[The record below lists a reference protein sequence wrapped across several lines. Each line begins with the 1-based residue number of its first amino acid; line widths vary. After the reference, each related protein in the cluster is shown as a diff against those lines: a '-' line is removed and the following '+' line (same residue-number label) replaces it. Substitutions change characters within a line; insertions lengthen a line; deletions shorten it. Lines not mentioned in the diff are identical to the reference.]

1 MTIKIPIL
9 LLLCA
14 ALVCVAQSS
23 ASSQQTA
30 DALYAAVVKK
40 YGAMTSL
47 RLNFTSIN
55 STQPMMAG
63 SVKAKK
69 GNKFVL
75 DLGDRVL
82 VSNGIAVWNYSKGAN
97 SVVISNFEDKGQI
110 SIEKVFFTFLKS
122 YKPSAVLSEQT
133 SKGQKL
139 TTLRLMPPS
148 SEGTINGVKSIEL
161 GLSPKTLEVLRIS
174 ITDANTTQRWNVSSM
189 KIDVKMPDSTF
200 QFSPPQN
207 AKTID
212 MR

>member
-1 MTIKIPIL
+1 MTVV
-9 LLLCA
+9 LCA
-14 ALVCVAQSS
+14 MLLCVAQTIVLG
-23 ASSQQTA
+23 QQSTEN
-30 DALYAAVVKK
+30 LYAAIIKK
-40 YGAMTSL
+40 YGTITTL
-47 RLNFTSIN
+47 RLNFTSTN
-55 STQPMMAG
+55 GALSAVAG

-69 GNKFVL
+69 GNKFIL

-82 VSNGIAVWNYSKGAN
+82 VSNGAVVWNYSKGAN

-122 YKPSAVLSEQT
+122 YKPSAVLSELT
-133 SKGQKL
+133 SKGPKL
-139 TTLRLMPPS
+139 TTLRLLPPS

-174 ITDANTTQRWNVSSM
+174 ITDANSIQRWNVSSM

-200 QFSPPQN
+200 QFTPPQN

>member
-1 MTIKIPIL
+1 
-9 LLLCA
+9 
-14 ALVCVAQSS
+14 
-23 ASSQQTA
+23 
-30 DALYAAVVKK
+30 
-40 YGAMTSL
+40 
-47 RLNFTSIN
+47 
-55 STQPMMAG
+55 
-63 SVKAKK
+63 VKAKK
-69 GNKFVL
+69 GNKFIL

-82 VSNGIAVWNYSKGAN
+82 VSNGAVVWNYSKGAN

-133 SKGQKL
+133 SKGPKL
-139 TTLRLMPPS
+139 TTLRLLPPS

-174 ITDANTTQRWNVSSM
+174 ITDANSIQRWNVSSM

-200 QFSPPQN
+200 QFTPPQN